1 MYLQS
6 NHQSKLIINKFVQ
19 KKKIV
24 LVDEATAN
32 IDLNTEQ
39 IIQELMNEEFKDS
52 TMITV
57 AHRLNTVIKSDKI
70 LVMGFGKVIEFDTP
84 QRLMNDP
91 NSEFYSL
98 MQQFNN

>member
-1 MYLQS
+1 M
-6 NHQSKLIINKFVQ
+6 
-19 KKKIV
+19 
-24 LVDEATAN
+24 DEATAN
-32 IDLNTEQ
+32 IDMNTEQ

-70 LVMGFGKVIEFDTP
+70 LVMEFGKVIEYDTP
-84 QRLMNDP
+84 EKLMNDP

-98 MQQFNN
+98 LQEFNN

>member
-1 MYLQS
+1 M
-6 NHQSKLIINKFVQ
+6 
-19 KKKIV
+19 
-24 LVDEATAN
+24 DEATAN

-52 TMITV
+52 TVITV

>member
-1 MYLQS
+1 M
-6 NHQSKLIINKFVQ
+6 
-19 KKKIV
+19 
-24 LVDEATAN
+24 VDEATAN

-39 IIQELMNEEFKDS
+39 IIQDLMNEEFKDS

-70 LVMGFGKVIEFDTP
+70 LVMGFGKVMEFDSP
-84 QRLMNDP
+84 ERLMNDP

-98 MQQFNN
+98 LQEFNK

>member
-1 MYLQS
+1 
-6 NHQSKLIINKFVQ
+6 
-19 KKKIV
+19 
-24 LVDEATAN
+24 
-32 IDLNTEQ
+32 
-39 IIQELMNEEFKDS
+39 MNEEFMNS

-84 QRLMNDP
+84 ERLMNDP

-98 MQQFNN
+98 LQEFNN

>member
-1 MYLQS
+1 
-6 NHQSKLIINKFVQ
+6 
-19 KKKIV
+19 
-24 LVDEATAN
+24 
-32 IDLNTEQ
+32 
-39 IIQELMNEEFKDS
+39 MNEEFKDS

-84 QRLMNDP
+84 ERLMNDP

-98 MQQFNN
+98 LQEFNN

>member
-1 MYLQS
+1 M
-6 NHQSKLIINKFVQ
+6 
-19 KKKIV
+19 

-52 TMITV
+52 TVITV

-84 QRLMNDP
+84 EKLMNP
-91 NSEFYSL
+91 ITNILSL
-98 MQQFNN
+98 LITVFSL

>member
-1 MYLQS
+1 M
-6 NHQSKLIINKFVQ
+6 I
-19 KKKIV
+19 
-24 LVDEATAN
+24 DEATAN

-52 TMITV
+52 TVITV

-84 QRLMNDP
+84 EKLMNDQK
-91 NSEFYSL
+91 SEFYSL
-98 MQQFNN
+98 MQEFNK

>member
-1 MYLQS
+1 M
-6 NHQSKLIINKFVQ
+6 
-19 KKKIV
+19 
-24 LVDEATAN
+24 VDEATAN

-39 IIQELMNEEFKDS
+39 IIQDLMNEEFKDS
-52 TMITV
+52 TVITV

-84 QRLMNDP
+84 ERLMNDP

-98 MQQFNN
+98 LQEFNN

>member
-1 MYLQS
+1 M
-6 NHQSKLIINKFVQ
+6 I
-19 KKKIV
+19 
-24 LVDEATAN
+24 DEATAN

-39 IIQELMNEEFKDS
+39 IIQELMNEEFQHS

-84 QRLMNDP
+84 EKLMNDQK
-91 NSEFYSL
+91 SEFYSL
-98 MQQFNN
+98 MQEFNK

>member
-1 MYLQS
+1 M
-6 NHQSKLIINKFVQ
+6 
-19 KKKIV
+19 
-24 LVDEATAN
+24 VDEATAN

-52 TMITV
+52 TVITV

-84 QRLMNDP
+84 EKLMNDP

-98 MQQFNN
+98 LQEFNN

>member
-1 MYLQS
+1 M
-6 NHQSKLIINKFVQ
+6 
-19 KKKIV
+19 

-70 LVMGFGKVIEFDTP
+70 LVMGFGKVIEYDTP
-84 QRLMNDP
+84 EKLMNDP

-98 MQQFNN
+98 LQEFNN

>member
-1 MYLQS
+1 
-6 NHQSKLIINKFVQ
+6 
-19 KKKIV
+19 
-24 LVDEATAN
+24 
-32 IDLNTEQ
+32 
-39 IIQELMNEEFKDS
+39 MNEEFKDS

-84 QRLMNDP
+84 EKLMNDP

-98 MQQFNN
+98 LQEFND

>member
-1 MYLQS
+1 
-6 NHQSKLIINKFVQ
+6 
-19 KKKIV
+19 
-24 LVDEATAN
+24 
-32 IDLNTEQ
+32 
-39 IIQELMNEEFKDS
+39 MNEEFKDS

-84 QRLMNDP
+84 DKLMNDP

-98 MQQFNN
+98 LQEFNN

>member
-1 MYLQS
+1 M
-6 NHQSKLIINKFVQ
+6 
-19 KKKIV
+19 
-24 LVDEATAN
+24 VDEATAN

-39 IIQELMNEEFKDS
+39 IIQDLMNEEFKDS
-52 TMITV
+52 TVITV

-84 QRLMNDP
+84 ERLMNDP

-98 MQQFNN
+98 LQEFNK

>member
-1 MYLQS
+1 M
-6 NHQSKLIINKFVQ
+6 I
-19 KKKIV
+19 
-24 LVDEATAN
+24 DEATAN

-39 IIQELMNEEFKDS
+39 IIQDLMNEEFKHS

-84 QRLMNDP
+84 ERLMNDP

-98 MQQFNN
+98 MQEFNK